1 MSLQGRFGHCSVCI
15 VLRAVLTVFSWHVVS
30 SHRGIRQFLAVER
43 CLPILG
49 SFPKKSVDDLTS
61 RMNSG
66 MMWSEVQEESCPMA
80 KLVRL
85 GNYQRKFSSK
95 TSELRTN
102 VQGQF
107 GHHVIHIVSKSS
119 SGVGAVERS
128 NSSGTCEFTGENT
141 LGRKTL
147 FFWVMWL
154 RGWPK

>member
-1 MSLQGRFGHCSVCI
+1 
-15 VLRAVLTVFSWHVVS
+15 
-30 SHRGIRQFLAVER
+30 
-43 CLPILG
+43 
-49 SFPKKSVDDLTS
+49 
-61 RMNSG
+61 
-66 MMWSEVQEESCPMA
+66 MA

-154 RGWPK
+154 RGWPKVGLCFRG